1 MGKFSTIQRVSS
13 RIISLRRIVR
23 VNTQKMREKTLRT
36 LEDMFDMAA
45 SIARGE
51 IKTQIV
57 KDRQVP
63 ISLKQRQM
71 WARVAAYI
79 AQIMSSIADGFD
91 ERSIDAQ
98 LDELERMVS
107 EAKTK
112 AETREPKE
120 ADGARGAPAQGS

>member
-1 MGKFSTIQRVSS
+1 
-13 RIISLRRIVR
+13 
-23 VNTQKMREKTLRT
+23 MREKTLSN
-36 LEDMFDMAA
+36 LEDLFEMATRIAKGDM
-45 SIARGE
+45 
-51 IKTQIV
+51 KTLTL
-57 KDRQVP
+57 KGKATP
-63 ISLKQRQM
+63 ISMKQRQM

-79 AQIMSSIADGFD
+79 AQIMNSIADGFD

>member
-13 RIISLRRIVR
+13 RVISLRRIVR

-36 LEDMFDMAA
+36 LEDLFDMAA

-107 EAKTK
+107 EAKAK